1 MIATARALLSW
12 QVFFLTFLGEPITAK
27 PQLFLAE
34 NHLTECR
41 FFAGNAPIYQK
52 SASLMMRTA
61 LTDACLFGQRRL
73 SSSNLAKW

>member
-1 MIATARALLSW
+1 VCMIATARALLSW

-41 FFAGNAPIYQK
+41 FLLATLPF
-52 SASLMMRTA
+52 T
-61 LTDACLFGQRRL
+61 RRVPP
-73 SSSNLAKW
+73 